1 MAQLSQQTNRREQG
15 LYFEQKAR
23 SFLEEQGLAFVAQN
37 QFFRCGELD
46 LIMREG
52 KTFVFVEVRQR
63 KSNYFGSAV
72 ESIDL
77 KKQAKWLKSANL
89 WLSYRGQSLDTADC
103 RFDVIAFEGSDQ
115 PTWIKN
121 FLG

>member
-1 MAQLSQQTNRREQG
+1 MPQRTNRREQG

-23 SFLEEQGLAFVAQN
+23 SFLEEKGLAFIAQN

-63 KSNYFGSAV
+63 KSNYFGSAA

-77 KKQAKWLKSANL
+77 KKQVKWLKSANL
-89 WLSYRGQSLDTADC
+89 WLSARGQSLDTADC
-103 RFDVIAFEGSDQ
+103 RFDVIAFEGSNQ
-115 PTWIKN
+115 LTWIKN